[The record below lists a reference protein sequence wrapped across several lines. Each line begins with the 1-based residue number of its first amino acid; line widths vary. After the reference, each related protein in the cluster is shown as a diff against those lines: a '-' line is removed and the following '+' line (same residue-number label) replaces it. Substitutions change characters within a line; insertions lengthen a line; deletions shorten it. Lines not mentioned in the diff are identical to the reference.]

1 MYLKYCEDK
10 IQVSYLMTVIYTAVM
25 GMCTVT
31 LAHHFDGHYS
41 ASQGFGHCAKLR
53 EGCSELG

>member
-1 MYLKYCEDK
+1 
-10 IQVSYLMTVIYTAVM
+10 MTVIYTAVM